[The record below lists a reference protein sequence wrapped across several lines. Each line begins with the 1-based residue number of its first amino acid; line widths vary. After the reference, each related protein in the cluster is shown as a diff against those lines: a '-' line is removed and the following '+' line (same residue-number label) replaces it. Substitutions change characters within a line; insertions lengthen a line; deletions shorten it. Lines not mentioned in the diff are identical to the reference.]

1 MPLCSRR
8 CCRLRRCRLPAGKCV
23 KKELRVAA
31 AAMGRKSSKAKEKKQ
46 KRLEERAA
54 MDAVCAKVDAANRLG
69 DPLEAFPVFK
79 KYDRNGLNVS
89 IECKRVSGLEPA
101 TVDWAFDLTKTNMQ
115 TMYEQ
120 SEWGWKDREK
130 REEMTDDRAWYL
142 IAWENSSVPVA
153 FSHFR
158 FDVECG
164 DEVLYCYEVQ
174 LESKVRRKGL
184 GKFLIQILQLMANST
199 QMKKVMLTVFKH
211 NHGAY
216 QFFREAL
223 QFEIDDSSPS
233 MSGCCGEDCSYEI
246 LSRRTKFGDSQ
257 HSHADHGFLIPLT
270 QGDQKEPP
278 VFIPCKVSSV
288 YIVSFQSLDAWHQLV
303 KGCLVPYPAHPSLC
317 RPCPEGFLRRSGL
330 GWERHCLRPAVTLV
344 GVEPIHFQNICLS
357 PLPPGL
363 GFEKHSR
370 HGWAGWLTPVI
381 SALWEAEAGRVT

>member
-1 MPLCSRR
+1 
-8 CCRLRRCRLPAGKCV
+8 
-23 KKELRVAA
+23 
-31 AAMGRKSSKAKEKKQ
+31 MGRKSSKAKEKKQ

-115 TMYEQ
+115 T
-120 SEWGWKDREK
+120 
-130 REEMTDDRAWYL
+130 
-142 IAWENSSVPVA
+142 I
-153 FSHFR
+153 
-158 FDVECG
+158 
-164 DEVLYCYEVQ
+164 YEVQ

-363 GFEKHSR
+363 GFEKHNR
-370 HGWAGWLTPVI
+370 HG
-381 SALWEAEAGRVT
+381 

>member
-1 MPLCSRR
+1 
-8 CCRLRRCRLPAGKCV
+8 
-23 KKELRVAA
+23 
-31 AAMGRKSSKAKEKKQ
+31 MGRKSSKAKEKKQ

-54 MDAVCAKVDAANRLG
+54 MDAVCAKVEAANKLE

-79 KYDRNGLNVS
+79 KYDRNGLNIS

-101 TVDWAFDLTKTNMQ
+101 TVDWAFDLTKSNMQ
-115 TMYEQ
+115 TLYEQ

-142 IAWENSSVPVA
+142 IAWEESAVPVA

-184 GKFLIQILQLMANST
+184 GKFLIQILQLVANST

-223 QFEIDDSSPS
+223 QFEIDDTSPS
-233 MSGCCGEDCSYEI
+233 MSGCCGDDCSYEI

-257 HSHADHGFLIPLT
+257 HAHSDSPAAPQPPSSLRTSTEPELPEPRADPAAQSAPRTGGLEGAPRGAG
-270 QGDQKEPP
+270 QGWDPP
-278 VFIPCKVSSV
+278 GK
-288 YIVSFQSLDAWHQLV
+288 L
-303 KGCLVPYPAHPSLC
+303 G
-317 RPCPEGFLRRSGL
+317 RSGL
-330 GWERHCLRPAVTLV
+330 SLRP
-344 GVEPIHFQNICLS
+344 
-357 PLPPGL
+357 
-363 GFEKHSR
+363 
-370 HGWAGWLTPVI
+370 
-381 SALWEAEAGRVT
+381 

>member
-1 MPLCSRR
+1 
-8 CCRLRRCRLPAGKCV
+8 
-23 KKELRVAA
+23 
-31 AAMGRKSSKAKEKKQ
+31 MGRKSSKAKEKKQ

-89 IECKRVSGLEPA
+89 IECKRVSGLEAA

-223 QFEIDDSSPS
+223 QFEVDDSSPS

-257 HSHADHGFLIPLT
+257 HSHADHGFLIPPS
-270 QGDQKEPP
+270 QGDQRNPRVNPTEGE
-278 VFIPCKVSSV
+278 FSV
-288 YIVSFQSLDAWHQLV
+288 
-303 KGCLVPYPAHPSLC
+303 C
-317 RPCPEGFLRRSGL
+317 
-330 GWERHCLRPAVTLV
+330 
-344 GVEPIHFQNICLS
+344 CLS
-357 PLPPGL
+357 
-363 GFEKHSR
+363 SR
-370 HGWAGWLTPVI
+370 
-381 SALWEAEAGRVT
+381 

>member
-1 MPLCSRR
+1 
-8 CCRLRRCRLPAGKCV
+8 
-23 KKELRVAA
+23 
-31 AAMGRKSSKAKEKKQ
+31 MGRKSSKAKEKQ

-54 MDAVCAKVDAANRLG
+54 MDAFCAKVDAANRLG
-69 DPLEAFPVFK
+69 DPLEVFP
-79 KYDRNGLNVS
+79 
-89 IECKRVSGLEPA
+89 RVSGLEPA

-130 REEMTDDRAWYL
+130 REEMMDDRAWYL
-142 IAWENSSVPVA
+142 IAWEDSSIPVA

-174 LESKVRRKGL
+174 LENKVRRKGL

-257 HSHADHGFLIPLT
+257 HAHTGGHCG
-270 QGDQKEPP
+270 
-278 VFIPCKVSSV
+278 
-288 YIVSFQSLDAWHQLV
+288 
-303 KGCLVPYPAHPSLC
+303 GCCH
-317 RPCPEGFLRRSGL
+317 
-330 GWERHCLRPAVTLV
+330 
-344 GVEPIHFQNICLS
+344 
-357 PLPPGL
+357 
-363 GFEKHSR
+363 
-370 HGWAGWLTPVI
+370 
-381 SALWEAEAGRVT
+381 

>member
-1 MPLCSRR
+1 
-8 CCRLRRCRLPAGKCV
+8 
-23 KKELRVAA
+23 
-31 AAMGRKSSKAKEKKQ
+31 MGGSLGKSSKAKEKKQ

-164 DEVLYCYEVQ
+164 DEWGHVLLWAPQ
-174 LESKVRRKGL
+174 LV
-184 GKFLIQILQLMANST
+184 ADT

-257 HSHADHGFLIPLT
+257 HSHAGGHCG
-270 QGDQKEPP
+270 
-278 VFIPCKVSSV
+278 
-288 YIVSFQSLDAWHQLV
+288 
-303 KGCLVPYPAHPSLC
+303 GCCH
-317 RPCPEGFLRRSGL
+317 
-330 GWERHCLRPAVTLV
+330 
-344 GVEPIHFQNICLS
+344 
-357 PLPPGL
+357 
-363 GFEKHSR
+363 
-370 HGWAGWLTPVI
+370 
-381 SALWEAEAGRVT
+381 

>member
-1 MPLCSRR
+1 MRSARPAAPLSLAR
-8 CCRLRRCRLPAGKCV
+8 CRCRLPTGKCE
-23 KKELRVAA
+23 KEEPRVAA
-31 AAMGRKSSKAKEKKQ
+31 AATMGRKSSKAKEKKQ

-79 KYDRNGLNVS
+79 KYDRNGLNIS

-142 IAWENSSVPVA
+142 IAWENSSIPVA

-184 GKFLIQILQLMANST
+184 GKFLIQILQLMAN
-199 QMKKVMLTVFKH
+199 
-211 NHGAY
+211 
-216 QFFREAL
+216 R
-223 QFEIDDSSPS
+223 FEIDDSSPS

-257 HSHADHGFLIPLT
+257 HSHTGGHCG
-270 QGDQKEPP
+270 
-278 VFIPCKVSSV
+278 
-288 YIVSFQSLDAWHQLV
+288 
-303 KGCLVPYPAHPSLC
+303 GCCH
-317 RPCPEGFLRRSGL
+317 
-330 GWERHCLRPAVTLV
+330 
-344 GVEPIHFQNICLS
+344 
-357 PLPPGL
+357 
-363 GFEKHSR
+363 
-370 HGWAGWLTPVI
+370 
-381 SALWEAEAGRVT
+381 

>member
-1 MPLCSRR
+1 
-8 CCRLRRCRLPAGKCV
+8 
-23 KKELRVAA
+23 
-31 AAMGRKSSKAKEKKQ
+31 
-46 KRLEERAA
+46 
-54 MDAVCAKVDAANRLG
+54 
-69 DPLEAFPVFK
+69 
-79 KYDRNGLNVS
+79 
-89 IECKRVSGLEPA
+89 
-101 TVDWAFDLTKTNMQ
+101 MQ

-257 HSHADHGFLIPLT
+257 HSHAVIVV
-270 QGDQKEPP
+270 QN
-278 VFIPCKVSSV
+278 VSS
-288 YIVSFQSLDAWHQLV
+288 AM
-303 KGCLVPYPAHPSLC
+303 
-317 RPCPEGFLRRSGL
+317 RPCPPCSLLVPRTLPGTLGANENLLSEVSLSLREGQRI
-330 GWERHCLRPAVTLV
+330 
-344 GVEPIHFQNICLS
+344 GVLKC
-357 PLPPGL
+357 
-363 GFEKHSR
+363 SR
-370 HGWAGWLTPVI
+370 
-381 SALWEAEAGRVT
+381 

>member
-1 MPLCSRR
+1 
-8 CCRLRRCRLPAGKCV
+8 
-23 KKELRVAA
+23 
-31 AAMGRKSSKAKEKKQ
+31 MGRKSSKAKEKKQ

-101 TVDWAFDLTKTNMQ
+101 TVAWAFDLTKTNMQ

-142 IAWENSSVPVA
+142 IAWESSSVPVA

-257 HSHADHGFLIPLT
+257 HSHAGCCRWAHLLL
-270 QGDQKEPP
+270 P
-278 VFIPCKVSSV
+278 VFPPAIGLGPVTPGEL
-288 YIVSFQSLDAWHQLV
+288 QEAGV
-303 KGCLVPYPAHPSLC
+303 KGAVLSL
-317 RPCPEGFLRRSGL
+317 
-330 GWERHCLRPAVTLV
+330 TL
-344 GVEPIHFQNICLS
+344 
-357 PLPPGL
+357 
-363 GFEKHSR
+363 
-370 HGWAGWLTPVI
+370 
-381 SALWEAEAGRVT
+381 

>member
-1 MPLCSRR
+1 MPPPYRQVLEGE
-8 CCRLRRCRLPAGKCV
+8 P
-23 KKELRVAA
+23 RVAA
-31 AAMGRKSSKAKEKKQ
+31 AAATATMGRKSSKAKEKKQ

-142 IAWENSSVPVA
+142 IAWENNSIPVA

-223 QFEIDDSSPS
+223 QFDIDDSSPS

-257 HSHADHGFLIPLT
+257 HSHTGGHCG
-270 QGDQKEPP
+270 
-278 VFIPCKVSSV
+278 
-288 YIVSFQSLDAWHQLV
+288 
-303 KGCLVPYPAHPSLC
+303 GCCH
-317 RPCPEGFLRRSGL
+317 
-330 GWERHCLRPAVTLV
+330 
-344 GVEPIHFQNICLS
+344 
-357 PLPPGL
+357 
-363 GFEKHSR
+363 
-370 HGWAGWLTPVI
+370 
-381 SALWEAEAGRVT
+381 